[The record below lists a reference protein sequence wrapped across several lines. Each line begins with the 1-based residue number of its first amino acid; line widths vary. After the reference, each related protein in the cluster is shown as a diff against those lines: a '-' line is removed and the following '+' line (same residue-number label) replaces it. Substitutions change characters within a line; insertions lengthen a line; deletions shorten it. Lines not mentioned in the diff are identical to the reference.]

1 MTIFTRIILAN
12 EFRQGL
18 FGGMIGCSIASS
30 GMAGLL
36 SYGDGLETK
45 DILKNTIYF
54 GFFGAG
60 SFITS
65 PIWIPCMIYDIVKK
79 RKK

>member
-1 MTIFTRIILAN
+1 MTFFTRIILAN

-18 FGGMIGCSIASS
+18 FGGTIGCSIASS

-36 SYGDGLETK
+36 SYEDGLETK
-45 DILKNTIYF
+45 EILKNTIYF
-54 GFFGAG
+54 GFFGAV

-65 PIWIPCMIYDIVKK
+65 PIWVPCIIYDIVKK
-79 RKK
+79 K